1 MFKKSNL
8 ITIIIVAI
16 TSFVIGITLT
26 INLDIGDSSI
36 ASDSLWKESQKETV
50 LKPVVGGLPTLS
62 TLARDLSPTV
72 VNISTTQVIKQQ
84 RRSGREFNNPL
95 FDDFFGDD
103 FFKFFDEP
111 KNGEEREYKKQ
122 SLGSGFIINEDGYII
137 TNFHVIENASEII
150 VTLSGE
156 TKKEYEAKLIGKDK
170 KTDLALI
177 KIEPK
182 HSLTVATLGDSDKLN
197 IGDWVMAIGNPFGL
211 GGTVTAGIV
220 SQKGR
225 VIGAGPY
232 DDFIQTDA
240 SINPG
245 NSGGPLFD
253 LKGEVIG
260 INTAII
266 SGGQGI
272 GFAVPVNM
280 AKEIIG
286 QLKENGKVTRG
297 WIGVAIQEVTPAL
310 AKSLKLDEA
319 SGVLITSVM
328 EGDPAEKAG
337 IKRRDVIVEF
347 NGKKIIEVNDL
358 PRAVAAVKPGKKA
371 EVVVIRDGKKKTFSL
386 EVARKKD
393 GEEKEESSEK
403 EEKENKVD
411 KLGIIVHGISS
422 SVAERFGLD
431 SATGVFVSSVKVGS
445 PASEAGITKMDIILE
460 VNGSVVTSSKDYEKL
475 VNKALKNDVV
485 ELLVKRGRVNL
496 YIAISLDD

>member
-1 MFKKSNL
+1 MIFKKFNIGT
-8 ITIIIVAI
+8 ITVVAVISFIVGIIVTA
-16 TSFVIGITLT
+16 
-26 INLDIGDSSI
+26 NLDVSDNSI
-36 ASDSLWKESQKETV
+36 AADNLWKENGKEKSV
-50 LKPVVGGLPTLS
+50 EGSLPSLA
-62 TLARDLSPTV
+62 TLAKNLSPLV

-84 RRSGREFNNPL
+84 RRSRREFNNPL
-95 FDDFFGDD
+95 FEDFFGDD
-103 FFKFFDEP
+103 FFRFFDEEP
-111 KNGEEREYKKQ
+111 EREYKRQ

-156 TKKEYEAKLIGKDK
+156 SKKEYEAKVIGKDA

-182 HSLTVATLGDSDKLN
+182 SPLPIAVLGDSEELQV
-197 IGDWVMAIGNPFGL
+197 GEWVMAIGNPFGL

-245 NSGGPLFD
+245 NSGGPLFN
-253 LKGEVIG
+253 LKGEVVG

-286 QLKENGKVTRG
+286 QLKESGKVTRG

-310 AKSLKLDEA
+310 AKSLKLDEPH
-319 SGVLITSVM
+319 GVLVTSVM
-328 EGDPAEKAG
+328 EGDPAERAG

-347 NGKKIIEVNDL
+347 NGIKIKEVNDL

-371 EVVVIRDGKKKTFSL
+371 KVVVIREGKKKSFSL
-386 EVARKKD
+386 EVVRKKD
-393 GEEKEESSEK
+393 GEETDTDDES
-403 EEKENKVD
+403 EEKEIKVD
-411 KLGIIVHGISS
+411 KLGITVHNISPS
-422 SVAERFGLD
+422 IAERMGLD
-431 SATGVFVSSVKVGS
+431 IKSGVFVSSVKVGS
-445 PASEAGITKMDIILE
+445 PASEAGISKMDIILE
-460 VNGSVVTSSKDYEKL
+460 VGGKVVKDADDYKKFVKES
-475 VNKALKNDVV
+475 LKNDVV
-485 ELLVKRGRVNL
+485 ELLVKRGRLNI
-496 YIAISLDD
+496 YIAVTID